1 MRKILKKVNETGTLL
16 VEAMAMLGLIAMVTP
31 VLYKKASERT
41 VELQDVNA
49 SAQMRALSTAIDGY
63 LKDNFARIT
72 KGEKITDSA
81 GHELD
86 FSGFK
91 NAAAGQVGP
100 VSITHFGDYLPY
112 GFLKADGSPRET
124 KIFDDEYNVII
135 KLESDI
141 QGGKVLSQ
149 TLTGFVTA
157 TPKIP
162 DEIGSVRASRIASM
176 IGSNGGY
183 VTTEGTE
190 QVAMGA
196 QGIWSVPT
204 SELGGGLVDNSF
216 VVSSVQPIS
225 SQGLANEDVLHRKN
239 EPDAA
244 DELNTMET
252 DLFMGYTVGD
262 TRNIRLVNQIIM
274 HPNVDRMVK
283 GADVAS
289 TREEDVPAD
298 TLDPAG
304 FGNTL
309 DKALYIAKGG
319 GAYVEG
325 ALQAMNS
332 LFTVKDDGIKYFAT
346 TNVEGPLDPDTGT
359 KPIITKRADK
369 PVFKVASDEMVYGD
383 PGAGKAK
390 LTVKSAGSMTFG
402 TSAVPAN
409 GTTPAQPEGETLYAD
424 KDKFRA
430 GDGHLNVFR
439 DYTGGNEDFRWYTV
453 IKKDDGVA
461 KAHKGEYKEYVWTG
475 DTPEPDAMN
484 ESFYALSVNG
494 AAFVKDTLLTGK
506 LKALDVDASTLRGG
520 VAPEDFATAENDTDF
535 YTVAKMDQDGG
546 RFIVGTNE
554 IPMMTISDTETTDN
568 TGRVIPGGVSISTAD
583 ALDGARGVDISAGS
597 AYLVHYDD
605 ASRTYKV
612 TDSPEDSIVRIGAE
626 KGVNISTVDE
636 NGNMTNAPVSIQGQT
651 LRVYKNDLGWQTVD
665 MFSHQVNLMSNW
677 LWNQYR
683 YNADYFTD
691 GKHEYY
697 RGGYGPT
704 SWGRVYMA
712 DSSFIIAGTSGNPI
726 VDIIPSAQT
735 LTSRFVGGLAIY
747 DSNFD
752 MRKSYD
758 DGYKRYNHEN
768 NRSGYYGAA
777 AAVYASTGIF
787 QIRSPN
793 ATYTSQ
799 NDPVEYAINNYRSDK
814 VQVFTVDSGKG
825 VYQTDLV
832 NNSNRLSK
840 NGSVYIRRGSMA
852 LESNVDETNNR
863 KLTNT
868 IINAQYEN
876 GETDAV
882 GYIAADRFISHYKP
896 SDILSSSNIGN
907 EGGYALGG
915 GTKKYVPYDGYEV
928 NPAYTSVMH
937 DIKLTT
943 RGGARL
949 SDILPDFINKGIYV
963 VDTTYDPNV
972 TWTPNTVDI
981 PTTEVGENAGNE
993 VSPYAGFIPT
1003 PQCPPGYAKSI
1014 TLTPAGWNMAVAGR
1028 AIPKGDGKLDI
1039 VPNLNINSYADVDP
1053 VTGERYIDPLEFQK
1067 STWLRAMVLPY
1078 CGKFQEDSTGCTREN
1093 FGGWGA
1099 VLGFIYPAAH
1109 WTESL
1114 GVLDTDIGQ
1123 DDVYWNL
1130 FPVHFRELE
1139 GYATVYCYFDRSS
1152 FNYDEVYNDYDQL
1165 KARGTGST
1173 LGSVNS
1179 YKKDGDDAT
1188 TYIDRLND
1196 PKLKYYDPW

>member
-346 TNVEGPLDPDTGT
+346 TNVEGPLDPATGT
-359 KPIITKRADK
+359 KPITTKRADK

-383 PGAGKAK
+383 PGAGKTK

-439 DYTGGNEDFRWYTV
+439 DSTAGNVDYRWYTV

-484 ESFYALSVNG
+484 EGFYALSVNG

-520 VAPEDFATAENDTDF
+520 VAPENFATAENDTDF

-568 TGRVIPGGVSISTAD
+568 NGRVIPGGVSISTAD
-583 ALDGARGVDISAGS
+583 ALDGARGVDISAGAS
-597 AYLVHYDD
+597 KLIYYDTENEVFKWSD
-605 ASRTYKV
+605 V
-612 TDSPEDSIVRIGAE
+612 PEDNLVRIGGIG
-626 KGVNISTVDE
+626 GVNISARNEAGSVSE
-636 NGNMTNAPVSIQGQT
+636 SPVSIQGE
-651 LRVYKNDLGWQTVD
+651 
-665 MFSHQVNLMSNW
+665 MFRAFKSGNYNTITTHTQQFNMLSKW
-677 LWNQYR
+677 LYDSYSDEQLL
-683 YNADYFTD
+683 DPEMF
-691 GKHEYY
+691 GYY
-697 RGGYGPT
+697 RHSP
-704 SWGRVYMA
+704 SAWGRVYMA
-712 DSSFIIAGTSGNPI
+712 DSGFIIASTSGKPV
-726 VDIIPSAQT
+726 VDISPSASNT
-735 LTSRFVGGLAIY
+735 TMTSRFVGSLALY
-747 DSNFD
+747 DTDFD
-752 MRKSYD
+752 ARKDSD
-758 DGYKRYNHEN
+758 VGN
-768 NRSGYYGAA
+768 NSTFVSASQAYGATA
-777 AAVYASTGIF
+777 NLYATRGVF
-787 QIRSPN
+787 QIRDYN
-793 ATYTSQ
+793 KTYADGDIEAGT
-799 NDPVEYAINNYRSDK
+799 NTYRSNK
-814 VQVFTVDSGKG
+814 VNVFTVGSTGALS
-825 VYQTDLV
+825 YLV
-832 NNSNRLSK
+832 SDSNRLSK

-868 IINAQYEN
+868 IINTQYEN
-876 GETDAV
+876 GVTDAV